1 MKQKTA
7 IRLMI
12 DYLKDDIKKYE
23 EFNNGEMN
31 VTARLA
37 LQKAQELESVN
48 EQQIIDAVNS
58 QSIVWGNIK
67 PADVVWT
74 NQDIDIPLSASLKYS
89 GEQYFNETFEKP

>member
-7 IRLMI
+7 IRQLI

-37 LQKAQELESVN
+37 LQKAKELESVN
-48 EQQIIDAVNS
+48 EQQIKDAHIQGINKILISVKHS
-58 QSIVWGNIK
+58 ES
-67 PADVVWT
+67 AD
-74 NQDIDIPLSASLKYS
+74 
-89 GEQYFNETFEKP
+89 QYFNETFEKP

>member
-7 IRLMI
+7 IRQLI
-12 DYLKDDIKKYE
+12 ELLEETKKTKTRTLQE
-23 EFNNGEMN
+23 VIFFDG
-31 VTARLA
+31 VLA
-37 LQKAQELESVN
+37 LIDASNFESVN
-48 EQQIIDAVNS
+48 EQQIKDAVNS

>member
-7 IRLMI
+7 IRQLI

-37 LQKAQELESVN
+37 LQKAKELESVN
-48 EQQIIDAVNS
+48 EQQIKDAYDTGHVDGDPIAWCYKD
-58 QSIVWGNIK
+58 QEG
-67 PADVVWT
+67 
-74 NQDIDIPLSASLKYS
+74 Q
-89 GEQYFNETFEKP
+89 QYFNETFEKP

>member
-7 IRLMI
+7 IRQLI

-37 LQKAQELESVN
+37 LQKAKELESVN
-48 EQQIIDAVNS
+48 EQQIKDACRYGISIDVGALQNAE
-58 QSIVWGNIK
+58 IEN
-67 PADVVWT
+67 
-74 NQDIDIPLSASLKYS
+74 YE
-89 GEQYFNETFEKP
+89 EQYFNETFEKP

>member
-48 EQQIIDAVNS
+48 EQQI
-58 QSIVWGNIK
+58 K
-67 PADVVWT
+67 DVVNNAIVKWIT
-74 NQDIDIPLSASLKYS
+74 GDVKLEKNF
-89 GEQYFNETFEKP
+89 GESIFNETFEKP